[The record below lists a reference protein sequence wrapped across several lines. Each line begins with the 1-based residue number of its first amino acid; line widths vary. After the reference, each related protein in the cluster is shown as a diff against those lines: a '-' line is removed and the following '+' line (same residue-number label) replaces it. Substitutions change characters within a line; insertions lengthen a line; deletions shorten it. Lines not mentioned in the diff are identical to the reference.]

1 MILCVPVL
9 WAELKRLKSRVDTV
23 LATLSNKNVMNEKTI
38 EFKKQIVSNK
48 SLKAYFGEHPEEKE
62 ILLNDIGTLKKRNE
76 KHLFKNLEV
85 LPSYVIPREIMATT
99 EE

>member
-48 SLKAYFGEHPEEKE
+48 SLKAYFG
-62 ILLNDIGTLKKRNE
+62 
-76 KHLFKNLEV
+76 
-85 LPSYVIPREIMATT
+85 
-99 EE
+99 